1 MASTSTSN
9 EIQTIT
15 IPPESSSKETKSHCS
30 FTLTKKLGEGTF
42 GTVRLGINVETGE
55 QVAVKILEKVK
66 ILQLEDKTRV
76 ENEIKILK
84 CLRHANIVH
93 LYSVVQTDTAIYL
106 IMEYIHGKELFD
118 YIIENRKL
126 DELEACKFFQQ
137 IISGVEYLHK
147 LKVVHRDL
155 KPENLLLDTKT
166 KDLKIVDFGL
176 SNLYKNTKN
185 QMLKSACGSPSY
197 AAPEMLNGKEY
208 KAPPVDIW
216 SSGVILY
223 AMLCGYLPFEDDD
236 NEELYKKICSGKFT
250 IPAFISEPAKDLI
263 KKILVTDPS
272 HRIGIYQIKN
282 HPWFNLL
289 NPTLNINEGLL
300 INQIVIPLDEN
311 VINEMVKK
319 FGFENKEEIRASV
332 LSNRHNDI
340 ATIYYLIMRRRMR
353 EGKKSIADLKSNL
366 FLKYIRDKANLF
378 ERYNFDFDKVIIDRK
393 DGIKKDTEKK
403 KESSNANTTLPSTAQ
418 TDKQSKQSRKQSHT
432 TSPFADTL
440 SKRHFNLRTESNNI
454 KPLKQILTKVSTTK
468 PKLIYINTS
477 NKGYKSPI
485 GPHKQSLSLNV
496 VPTLQNKTE
505 TSPSLPI
512 ILKTT
517 EPNPIDLSCLSF
529 KPKSQIKETIINAL
543 DSIRIRYRAPSGRI
557 IIENFK
563 ENNFKMEIKIV
574 EVNDIENCHSI
585 KFRRILGNMDTYT
598 HISRRIL
605 KRLVL

>member
-250 IPAFISEPAKDLI
+250 IPAFVSDPAKDLI

-311 VINEMVKK
+311 VINEMMKK

-378 ERYNFDFDKVIIDRK
+378 ERYNFDFDKVINDRK
-393 DGIKKDTEKK
+393 DGVKKDTEKK

-432 TSPFADTL
+432 TSPFADKL
-440 SKRHFNLRTESNNI
+440 SKTHFNLKTESNNI
-454 KPLKQILTKVSTTK
+454 KPLKQILTKVSTIK

-485 GPHKQSLSLNV
+485 SLHKQSLSLNV

-512 ILKTT
+512 ILKTS

-529 KPKSQIKETIINAL
+529 KPKSQIKENIINAL
-543 DSIRIRYRAPSGRI
+543 DSMRIKFRAPSGRI